1 MCLHLEAAAK
11 FHWALMPRPCQRN
24 RLGDKKAADENTVNS
39 KHQARQS
46 FICLLTSSLVYLRCI
61 SQKRSGAGPRRCRV
75 FSCFSFLERSGGSES
90 GRDWGQQ
97 QTEGKKEEEEGAG
110 LREFAGSL
118 VYSVVV
124 LTSEWTPA
132 DTGRWRLAHVNA
144 EELWMQQTCV
154 RLCLFWN
161 LVIEFSW
168 LVLICFH
175 NTNHSN

>member
-1 MCLHLEAAAK
+1 
-11 FHWALMPRPCQRN
+11 MPRPCQRS

-46 FICLLTSSLVYLRCI
+46 FICLLTSSLVYLRCV

-97 QTEGKKEEEEGAG
+97 QTEGKEEEEEGAG

-154 RLCLFWN
+154 RLCLFRN

-168 LVLICFH
+168 LELICFH
-175 NTNHSN
+175 YTNRSN